1 MVVNIKKISQRMK
14 NKSFLSIEKSKN
26 EKKLMQNEKKRF
38 IKKSNDLESSFG
50 AYLNKDF
57 ESVCKNG

>member
-1 MVVNIKKISQRMK
+1 MVEIIKKTSLRMK
-14 NKSFLSIEKSKN
+14 NKSFLNIEKSKN
-26 EKKLMQNEKKRF
+26 EKKLVYNEKKRF

-57 ESVCKNG
+57 ESVYKNR